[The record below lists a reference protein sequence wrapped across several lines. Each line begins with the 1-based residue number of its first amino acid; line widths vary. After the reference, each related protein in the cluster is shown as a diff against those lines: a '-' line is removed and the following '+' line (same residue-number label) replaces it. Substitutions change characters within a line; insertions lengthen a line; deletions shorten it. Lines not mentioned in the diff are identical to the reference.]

1 MRPVFPRG
9 RKTAQDE
16 GMMAMRNAISGG
28 SRRTHRAERQ
38 ALVSSLAVA
47 CAFVFVTAVVFGLI

>member
-1 MRPVFPRG
+1 
-9 RKTAQDE
+9 
-16 GMMAMRNAISGG
+16 MMAMRNAISGG